1 MKIVVLDGYVLNP
14 GDLSWSKLEESGE
27 VEIYPHSTHEEMLE
41 RCCDADIIITNK
53 VRITDSDMQQL
64 GRLKYIGITAT
75 GFNIVDTE
83 AARRRGIIVTNV
95 PSYSTE
101 AVAQATFALILEIT
115 NQVALHSAAVKANE
129 WSTCPS
135 FCFWKSPLYELN
147 GKTLGIYGMGNIGKR
162 VSAIA
167 KAFGMNVIFY
177 SRSVKK
183 DVDAKQVSFEELLAN
198 SDYLTL
204 HTPLFKENE
213 RIINADTLSKMKKDA
228 VLINT
233 ARGGLVDSDAL
244 YEALKSGLIRAAGVD
259 VLPDE
264 PPAAD
269 DKLFELD
276 NLFITPHIAWA
287 AKETRERLMEI
298 AINNVYSFL
307 SGKPQ
312 NVVS

>member
-14 GDLSWSKLEESGE
+14 GDLSWNRLEKLGQ
-27 VEIYPHSTHEEMLE
+27 VEIYSQSTHEEMLE
-41 RCCDADIIITNK
+41 RGKDADIIITNK
-53 VRITDSDMQQL
+53 VRISDSDMQKL
-64 GRLKYIGITAT
+64 ANLKYIGITAT

-83 AARRRGIIVTNV
+83 AAGRRGIIVTNV
-95 PSYSTE
+95 PAYSTE

-115 NQVALHSAAVKANE
+115 NQVALHDRAVKANE

-135 FCFWKSPLYELN
+135 FCFWKSPLSELN
-147 GKTLGIYGMGNIGKR
+147 GKTLGIYGMGNIGRR
-162 VSAIA
+162 VCTIA
-167 KAFGMNVIFY
+167 KAFGMNVVFY
-177 SRSVKK
+177 SRSEKH
-183 DVDAKQVSFEELLAN
+183 DVEAKQVSFDELLAD

-204 HTPLFKENE
+204 HTPLFKDNQN
-213 RIINADTLSKMKKDA
+213 IINAAALAKMKKNA

-233 ARGGLVDSDAL
+233 ARGGLIDSDAL
-244 YEALKSGLIRAAGVD
+244 YHALKNGVIRAAGVD
-259 VLPDE
+259 VLSEE
-264 PPAAD
+264 PPMCN

-298 AINNVYSFL
+298 AITNVESFIA
-307 SGKPQ
+307 GKPQ